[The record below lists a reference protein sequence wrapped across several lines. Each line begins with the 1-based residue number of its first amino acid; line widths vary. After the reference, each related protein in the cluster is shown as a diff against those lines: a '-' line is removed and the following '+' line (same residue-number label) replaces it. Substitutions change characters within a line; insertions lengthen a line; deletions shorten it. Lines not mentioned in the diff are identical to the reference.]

1 MVLSGCAR
9 KPGSC
14 MSKSIPAS
22 PLSSDEMLTL
32 DNQFCFALYSASLA
46 MTKTYKPFLEK
57 LGLTYPQ
64 YLVMLVLWQQDD
76 VLVKSIGEKLF
87 LDSGTLTPLLKRLE
101 TSSLIVRARDEA
113 DERQVRITLTRE
125 GRALKKKAQDIP
137 YLVLCAS
144 GQPQESLQN
153 LRTQLSGIRDDLIR
167 STE

>member
-1 MVLSGCAR
+1 
-9 KPGSC
+9 
-14 MSKSIPAS
+14 MSKSIHPKALS
-22 PLSSDEMLTL
+22 PDEMLAL

-101 TSSLIVRARDEA
+101 NSSLIMRTRDES

-137 YLVLCAS
+137 YQVLCAS
-144 GQPQESLQN
+144 GQQQESLKS
-153 LRTQLSGIRDDLIR
+153 LRAKLSLVRDDLIR
-167 STE
+167 ANA